1 MTKIVDFPEL
11 LSCLCFTKRGLPFV
25 FAPKNPHHRLPE
37 ILHWYASVGDE
48 RAGGRSVW
56 VVYHIFVPMVL
67 RCARLARESSAKIVE
82 LLRRL
87 STRATTSMRQIM
99 PTLSTLPVL
108 ATRTHKRISHQ
119 TQQKYLDLI
128 VWLDFFYG

>member
-48 RAGGRSVW
+48 QAGGRSVW
-56 VVYHIFVPMVL
+56 VVYHIFVPIVL
-67 RCARLARESSAKIVE
+67 RCARLARQSSAKIVE
-82 LLRRL
+82 LSKKTAVNSRNDIH
-87 STRATTSMRQIM
+87 ATNYADAFDTSGSLYQN
-99 PTLSTLPVL
+99 T
-108 ATRTHKRISHQ
+108 
-119 TQQKYLDLI
+119 
-128 VWLDFFYG
+128 